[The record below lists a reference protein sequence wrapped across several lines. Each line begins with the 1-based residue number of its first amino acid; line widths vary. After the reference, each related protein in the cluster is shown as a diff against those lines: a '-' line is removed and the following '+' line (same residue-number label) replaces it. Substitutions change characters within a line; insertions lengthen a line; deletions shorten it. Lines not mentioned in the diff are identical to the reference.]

1 MKNIIIT
8 SIVLFSIGLLS
19 VSELN
24 AQKLQYFRPNG
35 VEGLS
40 IFETPK
46 ESQNEFDGLKVWVGG
61 AYALQF
67 QGITQENAAGNLVDL
82 GKNFNLGTGNL
93 DLNVQLEDG
102 VRMHMRTFLSS
113 RHHNEAW
120 VKDGYIQIDKL
131 DFIREGFARALMEKV
146 TIKIGH
152 MEINYGDTHFRRSD
166 NGQALYNPF
175 VGNFLMDSYTTE
187 VAGEVYVQHKGLIAM
202 LGVSNGRLNQSVT
215 NVATKPALYGKLGFD
230 RQINSD
236 LRLRLTGSA
245 YTTSNTN
252 RTYLYGGDR
261 AGSRYYNILQVEGA
275 DGSDFAGR
283 INPSMNSQLTA
294 VVINPFIKYKGLEFL
309 GVIENASGRTESA
322 DESFTGNRNWTQL
335 GAELLYRFGSREQL
349 YIGARY
355 NNASGQLPGEAS
367 EKVSVDR
374 LNLGAGW
381 YLTRNIL
388 TKIEYVSQN
397 YKDYPTQMTE
407 NGAKFNGINLEAV
420 VAF

>member
-1 MKNIIIT
+1 MKNTIIT
-8 SIVLFSIGLLS
+8 SIVLFSMSLLVTGS
-19 VSELN
+19 LN

-35 VEGLS
+35 MQGLDV
-40 IFETPK
+40 FETPK
-46 ESQNEFDGLKVWVGG
+46 TTDHEFDGLKVWVGG

-82 GKNFNLGTGNL
+82 NKNFNLGTGNL

-146 TIKIGH
+146 TIKMGH

-175 VGNFLMDSYTTE
+175 VGNYLMDSYTTE

-202 LGVSNGRLNQSVT
+202 LGLSNGRLNQSVT
-215 NVATKPALYGKLGFD
+215 NDATKPAIYGKIGFD
-230 RQINSD
+230 KQINSD

-245 YTTSNTN
+245 YSTSNTN

-261 AGSRYYNILQVEGA
+261 AGSRYYNILQEVGG
-275 DGSDFAGR
+275 DGNDFAGR
-283 INPSMNSQLTA
+283 VNPAMNSSLTA
-294 VVINPFIKYKGLEFL
+294 MVINPFIKYKGFEFL

-322 DESFTGNRNWTQL
+322 DEAFSGNRNWTQV
-335 GAELLYRFGSREQL
+335 GAEALYRFGSREQL

-355 NNASGQLPGEAS
+355 NNASGQLPGE
-367 EKVSVDR
+367 ETNKVSVDR
-374 LNLGAGW
+374 VNIGAGW
-381 YLTRNIL
+381 YLTNNIL

-397 YKDYPTQMTE
+397 YNDYPTQMIE
-407 NGAKFNGINLEAV
+407 NGAKFHGINIEAV